1 MMRARLRLSTNT
13 DMAPLSAQD
22 TPVRP
27 AARYGSVKLVLKRL
41 SRVVCV
47 VLTAAALAA
56 GPSGASFAADLPA
69 QELTDWDISAWSV
82 TSAAACAVV
91 LTKAGYLGSAETD
104 NAADLDRLT
113 QGLALDALSKV
124 DDPEVNQ
131 AAWAT
136 PVVNL
141 RNDAYKM
148 MQLEC
153 ADLFKAAQARGLIPR
168 IVLTA
173 ARAKAAA
180 YMAANGLSP

>member
-1 MMRARLRLSTNT
+1 MMLAGLLLSTDT
-13 DMAPLSAQD
+13 DMAPLFAQD
-22 TPVRP
+22 TPVQP
-27 AARYGSVKLVLKRL
+27 AARYGSVRIVVNRL
-41 SRVVCV
+41 SRVASVA
-47 VLTAAALAA
+47 LMAAALAE

-91 LTKAGYLGSAETD
+91 LTKAGYLGSEVTD
-104 NAADLDRLT
+104 STADLDRLA
-113 QGLALDALSKV
+113 QGLALDALSKS
-124 DDPEVNQ
+124 DDPAVNQ

-141 RNDAYKM
+141 RNDAYTM

-153 ADLFKAAQARGLIPR
+153 ADLFKAAQARGLIPHS
-168 IVLTA
+168 VLTA
-173 ARAKAAA
+173 ARAKATA